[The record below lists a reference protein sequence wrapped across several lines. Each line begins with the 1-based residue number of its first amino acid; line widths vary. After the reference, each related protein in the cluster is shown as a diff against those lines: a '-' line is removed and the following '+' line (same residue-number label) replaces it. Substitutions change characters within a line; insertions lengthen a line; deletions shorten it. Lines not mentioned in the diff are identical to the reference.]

1 MVPLQI
7 CDRKNQ
13 GTNTETV
20 DPHQDD
26 HPPAFT
32 LTHDDRVPRSK
43 IREFYHFRKYF
54 YFSPD
59 GLVDVYIS
67 VNRQKDYRNNYL

>member
-1 MVPLQI
+1 MVPLQV

-43 IREFYHFRKYF
+43 IREIL
-54 YFSPD
+54 S
-59 GLVDVYIS
+59 L
-67 VNRQKDYRNNYL
+67 

>member
-1 MVPLQI
+1 MVPLQV

-26 HPPAFT
+26 HPPALT
-32 LTHDDRVPRSK
+32 LTHDDRVPGCK
-43 IREFYHFRKYF
+43 
-54 YFSPD
+54 
-59 GLVDVYIS
+59 
-67 VNRQKDYRNNYL
+67 RNDQIL